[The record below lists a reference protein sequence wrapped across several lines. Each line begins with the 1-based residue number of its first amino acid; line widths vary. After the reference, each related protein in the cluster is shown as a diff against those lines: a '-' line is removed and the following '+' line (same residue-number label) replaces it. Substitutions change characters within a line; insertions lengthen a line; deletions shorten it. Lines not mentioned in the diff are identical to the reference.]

1 MDLAGSTFYAK
12 SKVDLPRLKEEAD
25 LRDSIERIVLEFP
38 GYGYRRVCRQLQRE
52 GGRINHKRVL
62 RVMRNNDLLC
72 RLSRRWRKT
81 TDSDHGL
88 PIYSNLLRDIL
99 VTAPNQVWVA
109 DLTYIRIET
118 GFVYLAVILDAFS
131 RTVIG
136 YALSTRLDTGLAMEA
151 LEMVLEGRKP
161 LPGCIHHSD
170 RGVQYASADYV
181 HALQDHGFGI
191 SMSRRGNPYDNAMVE
206 SFFKTLKQEEVYLTE
221 YRTMHDVRDRLPRF
235 IEDVYNRKRLHSSL
249 GYIPPSEFEFNW
261 NLEHTACREG
271 CTLLTQ
277 SVQS

>member
-1 MDLAGSTFYAK
+1 MDLASSTFYAK
-12 SKVDLPRLKEEAD
+12 SKVNPHRLKKEAD
-25 LRDSIERIVLEFP
+25 LRDLIEQIVLAYP
-38 GYGYRRVCRQLQRE
+38 GYGYRRVMHHLRRE
-52 GGRINHKRVL
+52 GCPVNHKRVL
-62 RVMRNNDLLC
+62 RVMKASDLLC

-88 PIYSNLLRDIL
+88 PIYPNLLRDIL

-181 HALQDHGFGI
+181 QALKDHGFGI
-191 SMSRRGNPYDNAMVE
+191 SMSRKGNPYDNAMAE

-221 YRTMHDVRDRLPRF
+221 YQTIHDVRDRLPRF
-235 IEDVYNRKRLHSSL
+235 LEDVYNRKRLHSSL
-249 GYIPPSEFEFNW
+249 GYLPPSEFEFNW
-261 NLEHTACREG
+261 NLEHNACREG
-271 CTLLTQ
+271 RTLLTQ